1 MPPKKTPQPRSDRA
15 AAARAARAAQERA
28 EQRRR
33 LMMIGGVVAVIV
45 AILVVGLVFQ
55 SSRDTEVVAAPAGQG
70 EHGVTIGDPDAPHEV
85 VVYED
90 FLCPFCGELEAR
102 TGDRLSELAEAG
114 DVFVEYR
121 PYNLLSQLGDYS
133 ERSTSAFAVVLEES
147 GPETAK
153 AFHDLLYDEQPEEGG
168 DYPTNEDLLALAVEA
183 GADEAAVRDGIL
195 ETAKADWVE
204 AATQAARD
212 AGVRGTPTVLVDG
225 EVFQSGGDIDD
236 FADALLDEVS

>member
-1 MPPKKTPQPRSDRA
+1 MSSKNARQSRTDRA
-15 AAARAARAAQERA
+15 AAARVAQERA
-28 EQRRR
+28 ERRRR
-33 LMMIGGVVAVIV
+33 LLMIGGVVGVIV
-45 AILVVGLVFQ
+45 AILVAGVIFQ
-55 SSRDTEVVAAPAGQG
+55 SSRDTDVVAAPAGQG
-70 EHGVTIGDPDAPHEV
+70 EYGVTIGDPEAPHDV

-102 TGDRLSELAEAG
+102 TGDRLSDLAEDG
-114 DVFVEYR
+114 DVYVEYR

-133 ERSTSAFAVVLEES
+133 ERATSAFAVVLDES

-153 AFHDLLYDEQPEEGG
+153 AFHDLLFDEQPEEGG

-183 GADEAAVRDGIL
+183 GADEAVVRDGIL
-195 ETAKADWVE
+195 ETARADWVE
-204 AATQAARD
+204 EATQAARD

-236 FADALLDEVS
+236 FADALLAEVS